1 MNWTV
6 CIDNQGYEASLEERK
21 LYVTKADSRAN
32 ALGMVRVIDESGSD
46 YLYPAVHFSELAV
59 DEVLEHR
66 LLAA

>member
-21 LYVTKADSRAN
+21 LYVTKADPRAN
-32 ALGMVRVIDESGSD
+32 ALGMVRVIDESEEG
-46 YLYPAVHFSELAV
+46 YLYPADMFAPIALQGA
-59 DEVLEHR
+59 LESQ

>member
-1 MNWTV
+1 MNWAV

-21 LYVTKADSRAN
+21 LYVTQADPRAN

-46 YLYPAVHFSELAV
+46 YLYPSAHFSGLAV
-59 DEVLEHR
+59 GEALEHQ

>member
-21 LYVTKADSRAN
+21 LYVTKADPRAN

-46 YLYPAVHFSELAV
+46 YLYSVFCFKAV
-59 DEVLEHR
+59 
-66 LLAA
+66 